1 MWKTCGLYGGM
12 CGIIGALS
20 VSVAGSCPGV
30 LQRVRFLCVCGARF
44 TTLGTVGLVDV
55 VIWIGVFTLGDGT
68 GSTVG
73 VGLVTFTLGDV

>member
-1 MWKTCGLYGGM
+1 MWKTCGLYGRM

-20 VSVAGSCPGV
+20 VSVVWSCLGV
-30 LQRVRFLCVCGARF
+30 LRRVRFLCVRGARF
-44 TTLGTVGLVDV
+44 TTLGAVELFDV

-73 VGLVTFTLGDV
+73 VGLVTVTLGDV